1 MGRSMT
7 RIQLVLS
14 DDWELRGNGSG
25 AMRAI
30 QFATLRGL
38 REIYEATGLRGS
50 FNAEVMQQL
59 EHQSRRA
66 EFPELG
72 ELADEWDDI
81 VRETYAAG
89 HDVQLHVHPQWSDAV
104 YEDGGWSLRGSWS
117 ILDYPREEL
126 LAMLAR
132 CKDYLEALLRP
143 IDPGYRCLTFRSG
156 SWCIAPGRHV
166 LDVLVELGI
175 EVDVSIADGI
185 HSDTRHVKL
194 DYRELDEPFLPYYP
208 ELEDARRIAA
218 GGGPIVAVP
227 THTFRRSVTGRG
239 LRFAGRAAQRRAP
252 WLRPVTRA
260 LVAPS
265 DTPVPRADYD
275 RRAYFEDEWGT
286 IRRAA
291 SLFSVKVSDLSELS
305 YLETRQMLRDVRRRA
320 RGSGWPVVPVVI
332 ENHTKDLGDLEPL
345 RLFAREVARS
355 DFEVITLAE
364 LARNIRD
371 GMYPIRTADGRRRTA
386 PAPA

>member
-1 MGRSMT
+1 MP

-14 DDWELRGNGSG
+14 DDWELRGSGSG
-25 AMRAI
+25 SMRAI
-30 QFATLRGL
+30 QFSTLRGL
-38 REIYEATGLRGS
+38 REIYEGVGLRGS

-59 EHQSRRA
+59 AHQSRRG

-72 ELADEWDDI
+72 ELADEWDDL

-89 HDVQLHVHPQWSDAV
+89 HDVQLHVHPQWSDAA
-104 YEDGGWSLRGSWS
+104 YEDGQWSLRGSWS

-143 IDPGYRCLTFRSG
+143 VDPGYRCLTFRSG
-156 SWCIAPGRHV
+156 SWCIAPSPYV

-185 HSDTRHVKL
+185 DFDTRHLKL
-194 DYRELDEPFLPYYP
+194 DYRDLDEPFLPYYP
-208 ELEDARRIAA
+208 ELGDARRVAA
-218 GGGPIVAVP
+218 TGGPIVAVP

-239 LRFAGRAAQRRAP
+239 LRFAARAAQKRAP

-265 DTPVPRADYD
+265 DSPVARADYD

-286 IRRAA
+286 DGAARRAA
-291 SLFSVKVSDLSELS
+291 ALLSVKVSDLSELS
-305 YLETRQMLRDVRRRA
+305 YLETWEMRRDVRRRA
-320 RGSGWPVVPVVI
+320 RRSGWPVVPVVI

-345 RLFAREVARS
+345 RLFARAVARS
-355 DFEVITLAE
+355 DLEVITLAE
-364 LARNIRD
+364 LARNVRD

-386 PAPA
+386 AAAA